1 MYVPHQPSE
10 PPMDSLPH
18 ITPYHQLDT
27 LLNRYVNDW
36 EIENSLVHLPNTYDP
51 LRPHINPSTCCWS
64 MLAHVSC
71 GIPPHMT
78 PFHHLW
84 TKSLI
89 LSHDWSISLSHLT
102 PYDPLRPHINR
113 CCWSVLSLVPC
124 GIPTHMTPFHPLRT
138 LFGISNQHI
147 VCSIS
152 YPHPLWPPKT
162 PYQPQSL
169 ECFSFPT
176 PYDPLSPPMNLISY
190 IESWLINLFSL
201 PHPIWPPKT
210 PYQPMYLLLVNAS
223 SCFLWHPTPYDPLSP
238 PMNHISYIE
247 LWLTSLFI
255 LPHPIWPP

>member
-36 EIENSLVHLPNTYDP
+36 EIENSLVHLPTTYDP

-102 PYDPLRPHINR
+102 LYDPLRPHINQ
-113 CCWSVLSLVPC
+113 CCWSVLSLVPS
-124 GIPTHMTPFHPLRT
+124 GIPPHMTSFHHLWTIYLILSHDWSISLAYLTPYNPLR
-138 LFGISNQHI
+138 
-147 VCSIS
+147 
-152 YPHPLWPPKT
+152 
-162 PYQPQSL
+162 
-169 ECFSFPT
+169 
-176 PYDPLSPPMNLISY
+176 
-190 IESWLINLFSL
+190 
-201 PHPIWPPKT
+201 PPKT
-210 PYQPMYLLLVNAS
+210 PYQPMCLLLVNVY
-223 SCFLWHPTPYDPLSP
+223 SCFLWQSTPNDPLSP
-238 PMNHISYIE
+238 HMYNISYI
-247 LWLTSLFI
+247 
-255 LPHPIWPP
+255 

>member
-1 MYVPHQPSE
+1 MRSTLNLGQPGIQHILCVQHRSKYLGHTCYVQP
-10 PPMDSLPH
+10 
-18 ITPYHQLDT
+18 DT
-27 LLNRYVNDW
+27 KSACPIV
-36 EIENSLVHLPNTYDP
+36 P
-51 LRPHINPSTCCWS
+51 
-64 MLAHVSC
+64 C

-102 PYDPLRPHINR
+102 PYDPLRPHINWCT

-124 GIPTHMTPFHPLRT
+124 GIPPHMTPFHPLRT

-190 IESWLINLFSL
+190 IESWPINLSSL
-201 PHPIWPPKT
+201 PHPIWHPKT
-210 PYQPMYLLLVNAS
+210 
-223 SCFLWHPTPYDPLSP
+223 T
-238 PMNHISYIE
+238 
-247 LWLTSLFI
+247 
-255 LPHPIWPP
+255 